1 VCIILFE
8 SAKAYSKSQTF
19 QPLTSKEEP
28 MRNTTMQDALTAILC
43 GANAELE
50 SQSNEAVLS
59 AERAT
64 RRKLSKTG
72 RSTTRA
78 ISGASKD
85 KAELLDS
92 SPRYIDPRRKN
103 PFAVHVHP
111 VVAILKPPAEPELA
125 VQQSERLDL
134 PPKTKPCEIVPPPQI
149 PNLVSEPEVA
159 IEAKSIPI
167 SEKQPETLQPVLV
180 PATKEALV
188 EEKPQLE
195 TSALPE
201 TPVIDSEYEDVEDA
215 PAVVLPS
222 NLEWLKK
229 PTPFASNLT
238 AIVDELRDARQRV
251 IFTLEQYQAR
261 QKELRKQ
268 LDAAEYGIKEEK
280 ENLCV
285 LDDNISACA
294 LVAEQSANLKPG
306 LLVVNQIHHRHLQKE
321 AGAPRTP
328 RRWSVDDVTMCHQKD
343 IVRFFEANPNMNWT
357 ATEITKALPAAKH
370 AHAKT
375 HLNIILAALNKT
387 GEIRRVTKGV
397 YRVDK
402 TVVSEQEAE

>member
-1 VCIILFE
+1 
-8 SAKAYSKSQTF
+8 
-19 QPLTSKEEP
+19 

-111 VVAILKPPAEPELA
+111 VVAILKPPAEPEPELA
-125 VQQSERLDL
+125 VQKSERLDL

-159 IEAKSIPI
+159 IEAKPIPV

-222 NLEWLKK
+222 NLGWLKK

-251 IFTLEQYQAR
+251 IFTLEQHQAR
-261 QKELRKQ
+261 QKEFRKQ
-268 LDAAEYGIKEEK
+268 LDAAEYGIEEEK
-280 ENLCV
+280 ENLRI

-306 LLVVNQIHHRHLQKE
+306 LLVANKIHHEKKVR
-321 AGAPRTP
+321 GPYTS
-328 RRWSVDDVTMCHQKD
+328 RRWNLDDATMCHQKD
-343 IVRFFEANPNMNWT
+343 IIRFFEANPNMNWT
-357 ATEITKALPAAKH
+357 ALEIKKTLPAAKQE
-370 AHAKT
+370 HAKK
-375 HLNIILAALNKT
+375 HLNIILSALNKM
-387 GEIRRVTKGV
+387 GVIRRVGNGI
-397 YRVDK
+397 YRMDK
-402 TVVSEQEAE
+402 DSQQQTADSEQ